1 MKSDINLSGITKGF
15 GAFFKRFHVILF
27 FLVVSGS
34 LFVAIAMLLSIISLS
49 STTAPSSDQAVNGA
63 FDEAT
68 INRLK
73 SDESAQATPSGRQ
86 SPFVE

>member
-1 MKSDINLSGITKGF
+1 MKSDITLSGITAGL
-15 GAFFKRFHVILF
+15 GTFFKRFHIILF
-27 FLVVSGS
+27 FLAVSGS
-34 LFVAIAMLLSIISLS
+34 LFAAIVLLLAIINLS
-49 STTAPSSDQAVNGA
+49 STTAPSSDQAVNGT

-73 SDESAQATPSGRQ
+73 SDDLQQATPSGRQ